1 MSKGKLIVISGA
13 SGVGKGT
20 ICKKLLERRKE
31 LKLSVS
37 VKDSE

>member
-20 ICKKLLERRKE
+20 V
-31 LKLSVS
+31 LKQMMALQDNLDMVQGLC
-37 VKDSE
+37 